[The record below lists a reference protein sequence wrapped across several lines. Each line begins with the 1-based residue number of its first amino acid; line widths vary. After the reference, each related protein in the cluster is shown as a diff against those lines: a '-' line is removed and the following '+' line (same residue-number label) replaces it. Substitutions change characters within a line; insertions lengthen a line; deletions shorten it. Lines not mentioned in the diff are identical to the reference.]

1 MLFGSLSSRTPQP
14 RSHRQ
19 AGCRRHGPIAQL
31 VERTADNRE
40 VSGSNPL
47 RPTNPRTSGAVAQLG
62 ERLVCN
68 QEVAGSNPVSST
80 RPERLE
86 GEQKKRRQR
95 PAVPNR
101 EGRAVASGHGAST
114 PLRDESARGSLTTED
129 PYKARR
135 DVVHDYSVS
144 SSVNAVVK
152 LLRAYGGCLG
162 AGRR

>member
-1 MLFGSLSSRTPQP
+1 MGTPRRAPQP
-14 RSHRQ
+14 RSHQQFGR
-19 AGCRRHGPIAQL
+19 GRHGPIAQL

-47 RPTNPRTSGAVAQLG
+47 RPTNPRISGAVAQLG

-80 RPERLE
+80 SPPEE
-86 GEQKKRRQR
+86 
-95 PAVPNR
+95 
-101 EGRAVASGHGAST
+101 
-114 PLRDESARGSLTTED
+114 
-129 PYKARR
+129 ARR
-135 DVVHDYSVS
+135 TKPPALGRPRDLGKVERWCLRKRSVTAGRS
-144 SSVNAVVK
+144 CPRLIDNRRFHKRKRKGRRTGYGVSCSVNAVVK